1 MTPDKAID
9 LARSL
14 IALAL
19 DIVPAEAAK
28 QLIDDEAVRRANRI
42 ANAAEDAAVVAK
54 YGLEKPELDE

>member
-9 LARSL
+9 LARKL

-28 QLIDDEAVRRANRI
+28 QLIDDEAVRRANAI
-42 ANAAEDAAVVAK
+42 ADLAETAK
-54 YGLEKPELDE
+54 FGLERPELDE

>member
-28 QLIDDEAVRRANRI
+28 QLIDDEAVKRANRI
-42 ANAAEDAAVVAK
+42 ANAAEDAAVIAK
-54 YGLEKPELDE
+54 FGNDS